1 MNCPSCGEP
10 LRGRAERCAA
20 CGVVVAPRV
29 EGALAPD
36 PRPVTPSPRDRTEPL
51 RDIPGLRKR
60 ERTWRDEVRERV
72 RSRRQK
78 KADAGLPLFE
88 QPAVV
93 GTTAEPPEPVVQEEA
108 APEPARSAP
117 ERATAPDP
125 LGRAGETPEFEAT
138 PLTEA
143 ELADLPLHPPDGT
156 PAPTAAERV
165 AADAGSRPRPS
176 LFETEPVA
184 DVAEDEDET
193 SAEVSLRPPPPAPE
207 PLERPARVG
216 ERAQAAAV
224 DVALLAVLC
233 ALVLYFTGRA
243 ARVEIVALAPSW
255 HWLLGYVAFL
265 GLFYAGYFTGT
276 TGQTPGKMVTGLRVV
291 DTGGRPPGYLR
302 AVFRAAAG
310 AAGTLLGGLGLVPM
324 AFDPA
329 RRALH
334 DRLLN
339 TRVVHR

>member
-1 MNCPSCGEP
+1 MKCPSCGEA
-10 LRGRAERCAA
+10 LRGRAERCPA
-20 CGVVVAPRV
+20 CGAVVAPRV

-36 PRPVTPSPRDRTEPL
+36 PRPVTPSPRARPEPL

-72 RSRRQK
+72 RSRRQM

-88 QPAVV
+88 QPDLAGPAGDESPGPV
-93 GTTAEPPEPVVQEEA
+93 AEEGVA
-108 APEPARSAP
+108 APPVPSP
-117 ERATAPDP
+117 PDPVTAPAPRREP
-125 LGRAGETPEFEAT
+125 LPGSGEMAEFEAT

-143 ELADLPLHPPDGT
+143 ELADLPLHPADAAPPPT
-156 PAPTAAERV
+156 PEMA
-165 AADAGSRPRPS
+165 AADPGSRPRPS
-176 LFETEPVA
+176 VFETEPVA
-184 DVAEDEDET
+184 EEDDT
-193 SAEVSLRPPPPAPE
+193 SGEVSLKPTPPAPE

-224 DVALLAVLC
+224 DVGLLAVLA
-233 ALVLYFTGRA
+233 ALVFYFTGRA
-243 ARVEIVALAPSW
+243 ARVELVALAPSW
-255 HWLLGYVAFL
+255 RWLLGYVAFL

-291 DTGGRPPGYLR
+291 DTGGRPPSYLR

-310 AAGTLLGGLGLVPM
+310 AVGTLLGGLGLVPM

>member
-1 MNCPSCGEP
+1 MKCPSCGEA
-10 LRGRAERCAA
+10 LRGSAERCPA

-36 PRPVTPSPRDRTEPL
+36 PRAVTPSPQERPEPL

-88 QPAVV
+88 QPEVQDPAP
-93 GTTAEPPEPVVQEEA
+93 AERPGPVSKEEA
-108 APEPARSAP
+108 AQPVP
-117 ERATAPDP
+117 P
-125 LGRAGETPEFEAT
+125 LPGPLMPPVLGGALPGEAVMREFEAT
-138 PLTEA
+138 PLSEA
-143 ELADLPLHPPDGT
+143 ELADLPLHPRD
-156 PAPTAAERV
+156 PAPPPVPAA
-165 AADAGSRPRPS
+165 AASSRPGTS
-176 LFETEPVA
+176 VLEAEPVL
-184 DVAEDEDET
+184 DRSEDDHVD
-193 SAEVSLRPPPPAPE
+193 EVSLRPTPPALE

-224 DVALLAVLC
+224 DVARLAVLA
-233 ALVLYFTGRA
+233 ALVLYFAGRA
-243 ARVEIVALAPSW
+243 ARVELVALTPSW
-255 HWLLGYVAFL
+255 HWLLAYVAFL

-276 TGQTPGKMVTGLRVV
+276 TGQTPGKMLTGLRVV

-310 AAGTLLGGLGLVPM
+310 AAGTLLGGLGLLPM

>member
-1 MNCPSCGEP
+1 MKCPSCGEK
-10 LRGRAERCAA
+10 LRGHAERCLA
-20 CGVVVAPRV
+20 CGAVVAPRV
-29 EGALAPD
+29 EGALAPE
-36 PRPVTPSPRDRTEPL
+36 PRSVTPSPRDRTEPL

-88 QPAVV
+88 QPDAA
-93 GTTAEPPEPVVQEEA
+93 GPGTAESPEPVAEEEAAPPAAPSPPEPVA
-108 APEPARSAP
+108 APTLRREALP
-117 ERATAPDP
+117 
-125 LGRAGETPEFEAT
+125 GAGEMTEFEAT
-138 PLTEA
+138 PLSEA
-143 ELADLPLHPPDGT
+143 ELADLPLHPSGAAPLPM
-156 PAPTAAERV
+156 PAASDAGRRSRPPVFEAEPS
-165 AADAGSRPRPS
+165 ADAHEIS
-176 LFETEPVA
+176 
-184 DVAEDEDET
+184 D
-193 SAEVSLRPPPPAPE
+193 EVSLKPTPPTPE

-224 DVALLAVLC
+224 DVGLLTALAG
-233 ALVLYFTGRA
+233 LVFYFTGRA
-243 ARVEIVALAPSW
+243 ARVELVALAPTW
-255 HWLLGYVAFL
+255 RWLLGYVAFL

-291 DTGGRPPGYLR
+291 DTGGRPPSYLR

-310 AAGTLLGGLGLVPM
+310 AAGMLVGGLGLVPM